1 MHSPFQ
7 FRHKEGSKDFA
18 TAHHACARNVQA
30 AIMET
35 MREAWTDERLD
46 DFRAETARRFDE
58 VDRHMEAG
66 FRRIDEDIRGLRS
79 EMNQKFEGLQRGLIY
94 GVIALS
100 GSFIAGFAAMIG
112 LIATQL

>member
-1 MHSPFQ
+1 MHSPFH
-7 FRHKEGSKDFA
+7 FRHKEGSKDFVSA
-18 TAHHACARNVQA
+18 RDTCARNVQA

-58 VDRHMEAG
+58 IERRMEAG
-66 FRRIDEDIRGLRS
+66 FNRIEQDLRS
-79 EMNQKFEGLQRGLIY
+79 LQRALIY

-100 GSFIAGFAAMIG
+100 GSFIAGFAALIG
-112 LIATQL
+112 LVATQL